1 MVIDNIKENLK
12 FVLSGTFVFAVCFFL
27 HAEEA
32 KNNLIYYG
40 TSNIV
45 GKEYLIFEG
54 TTSPV
59 VSPRDVKKA
68 VKAKKEAPAPVE
80 NIITEQKPISV
91 VFPSLPTPSS
101 QSFFQDNSESAVI
114 SPHQRPGKQQLA
126 AICCQKNICRASVNN
141 SDVSL
146 YQAEQRQKLSI
157 AATQCGMFTSF
168 ASQSPP
174 QKRLSS
180 RA

>member
-1 MVIDNIKENLK
+1 MKYIFGYFLLI
-12 FVLSGTFVFAVCFFL
+12 LSTCLTLNAKDAVDS
-27 HAEEA
+27 
-32 KNNLIYYG
+32 ISYYG
-40 TSNIV
+40 NADDNVSPYVFIAPNAEVYGREDLIV
-45 GKEYLIFEG
+45 KQN
-54 TTSPV
+54 TSPK
-59 VSPRDVKKA
+59 DVKKA
-68 VKAKKEAPAPVE
+68 VKIKKEEPAPVE
-80 NIITEQKPISV
+80 SKITEQKPISV

-174 QKRLSS
+174 LPPTP
-180 RA
+180 